1 MIEEATTFDI
11 HLENIGSDIV
21 RFVAFATGKIL
32 TPEAVQAEMSKNI
45 RGSSRAS
52 TRWGWDDLPKELQ
65 EYAERHG
72 YGR

>member
-1 MIEEATTFDI
+1 MIEEAANFDV
-11 HLENIGSDIV
+11 HLETIGHDIV
-21 RFVAFATGKIL
+21 RFVALMSGK
-32 TPEAVQAEMSKNI
+32 TPTPQAVQAELNKNI